1 MVIKLLYF
9 SVNSVG
15 AFALPPY
22 PPFRNGYRLN
32 HKWLQEISETP
43 NYTLLHLSF
52 RCMGRL
58 THFYFYAMPM
68 QGAQNRNFPTRA
80 SWKKSYLNSPK
91 SSLNSPN
98 EFS

>member
-32 HKWLQEISETP
+32 HKWLQEISETQ
-43 NYTLLHLSF
+43 NYTLRGVSWAKRGERLHWQQ
-52 RCMGRL
+52 
-58 THFYFYAMPM
+58 PV
-68 QGAQNRNFPTRA
+68 RNPGLER
-80 SWKKSYLNSPK
+80 
-91 SSLNSPN
+91 
-98 EFS
+98 